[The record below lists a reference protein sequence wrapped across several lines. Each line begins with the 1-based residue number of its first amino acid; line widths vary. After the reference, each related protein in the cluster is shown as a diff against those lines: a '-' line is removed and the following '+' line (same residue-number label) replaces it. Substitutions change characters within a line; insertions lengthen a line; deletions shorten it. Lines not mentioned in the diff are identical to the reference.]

1 MLEEEDNE
9 FPLTDDDIRVAV
21 RRWLDTP
28 HGGNASRSQTRCRRA
43 GLGRTMNPCRIRS
56 ST

>member
-1 MLEEEDNE
+1 MLEEEDYE

-28 HGGNASRSQTRCRRA
+28 PWKQRLRIVDEMSPGGLRA
-43 GLGRTMNPCRIRS
+43 
-56 ST
+56 